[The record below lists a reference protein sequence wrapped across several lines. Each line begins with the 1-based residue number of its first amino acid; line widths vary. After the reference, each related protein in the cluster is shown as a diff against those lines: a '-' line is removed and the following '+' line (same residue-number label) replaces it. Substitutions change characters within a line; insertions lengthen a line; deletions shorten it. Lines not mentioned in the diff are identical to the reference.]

1 MFDEPYPSDR
11 SLNMSRAL
19 LYAAVI
25 VTLGTFAQADTAL
38 IAVATNFV
46 PVATA
51 LSPGF
56 TAATGHE
63 ITITGGST
71 GKLYAQIAESAP
83 FEVLLSADQAT
94 PARLITEGLA
104 VSDSSF
110 TYATGALAL
119 WSTDAARIGPD
130 GTAALADETLRFVA
144 IANPDLAPYG
154 QAAKQTLQAL
164 NLWDPLQPK
173 IVMGQNIGAAFALT
187 SSGAAE
193 LGFVALSAVIDPA
206 VGGSTWIVPPD
217 LYAPIHQDAVLLNAG
232 ATNPAAQAFLD
243 YLQSP
248 EAVALIT
255 ASGYTV
261 DP

>member
-1 MFDEPYPSDR
+1 MKHMVLS
-11 SLNMSRAL
+11 
-19 LYAAVI
+19 AAVL
-25 VTLGTFAQADTAL
+25 VSVAGLTQADTAL
-38 IAVATNFV
+38 IAVATNFA

-51 LSPGF
+51 LAPGF

-63 ITITGGST
+63 VTITAGST

-83 FEVLLSADQAT
+83 FEVFLSADQAT

-104 VSDSSF
+104 VADSSF

-119 WSTDAARIGPD
+119 YSADPARIGTD
-130 GTAALADETLRFVA
+130 GAVALADESLRFVA

-154 QAAKQTLQAL
+154 VAAKEALQAL
-164 NLWDPLQPK
+164 ALWDPLQPK

-187 SSGAAE
+187 NSGAAE

-206 VGGSTWIVPPD
+206 VGGSTWIVPQD
-217 LYAPIHQDAVLLNAG
+217 LYAPIHQDAVLLTQG
-232 ATNPAAQAFLD
+232 ANNPAAQAFLD
-243 YLQSP
+243 YLKTPQ
-248 EAVALIT
+248 AKALIA